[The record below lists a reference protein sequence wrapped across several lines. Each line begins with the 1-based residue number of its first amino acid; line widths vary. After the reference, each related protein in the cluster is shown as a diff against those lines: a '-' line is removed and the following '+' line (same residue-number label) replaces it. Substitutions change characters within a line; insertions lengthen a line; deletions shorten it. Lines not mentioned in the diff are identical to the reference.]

1 MMGNKTSNST
11 FASDSEA
18 VRIIAALFMSSNEV
32 VCDFLDDAGIIPVP
46 YPDEFAI
53 EASEQVAS
61 TIKPIIQHQD
71 YSQANE
77 ETENFASS
85 RDDRGQ
91 SPEEST
97 SSPGSRLLSPTP
109 SSSYRSNYRAA
120 TPTYRQ
126 PSLSTFSS
134 QPSTPRSNE
143 PLLFSVNSR
152 QSEYRRLLNNVIA
165 AAKSKRGG
173 FPTRGAFNLDS
184 LLNALAINSDT
195 DPASYESPFGIR
207 SENQLAH
214 DMKIGA
220 AGELY
225 VRFKTILCAFP
236 LIHA

>member
-1 MMGNKTSNST
+1 
-11 FASDSEA
+11 
-18 VRIIAALFMSSNEV
+18 MSSNEV

-61 TIKPIIQHQD
+61 TIEPIIRHQD
-71 YSQANE
+71 RSQANE
-77 ETENFASS
+77 ETEVLASS
-85 RDDRGQ
+85 RDGGEQ
-91 SPEEST
+91 SPGKNIF
-97 SSPGSRLLSPTP
+97 SPGSRLLSPTP

-120 TPTYRQ
+120 TPTYRR

-143 PLLFSVNSR
+143 PPLFSVNGE

-173 FPTRGAFNLDS
+173 FPTRGAFNLDG
-184 LLNALAINSDT
+184 LFNALSISSDT
-195 DPASYESPFGIR
+195 DPASYDSPFGVR
-207 SENQLAH
+207 SKNQLDH

-225 VRFKTILCAFP
+225 VRSKPILLTLL
-236 LIHA
+236 LIQP